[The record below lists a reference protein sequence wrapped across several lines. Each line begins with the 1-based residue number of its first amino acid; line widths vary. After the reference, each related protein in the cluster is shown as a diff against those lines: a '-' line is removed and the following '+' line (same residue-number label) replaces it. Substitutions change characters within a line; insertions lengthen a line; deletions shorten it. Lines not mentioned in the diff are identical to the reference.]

1 MISGGPMEKIY
12 RIASVLIMA
21 AAMFLL
27 SFLLLPLYV
36 AAARLGISPW
46 FVQLS
51 IFGGLL
57 LYAWWFMIWNDAQ
70 SEPQK
75 DSRLQSVLVWFG
87 TIAIIYAVFRF
98 FARSSGFFLYF
109 CGVNTDYLIV
119 PLLLVLAAGC
129 IIFRPF
135 KRHKQGLL
143 FGIIGTIC
151 GLLLWESGK
160 QLGDVSYSYQG
171 KHLPLGYTLPE
182 QMQKEFFPPNA
193 SDFEIEGKSG
203 FMFMHAKWS
212 CRVSEKDFE
221 AFRQKTGYRFVLNRC
236 DVNED
241 PSVGPFFYSD
251 RDWKK
256 PYYFHSNIHP
266 NGGGLVLQYSV
277 PEQKLYGHYSNR

>member
-1 MISGGPMEKIY
+1 MEKIY

-87 TIAIIYAVFRF
+87 TIAIVYAVFRF

-119 PLLLVLAAGC
+119 PLLLVLAAEC

-151 GLLLWESGK
+151 GLLLWEAGK
-160 QLGDVSYSYQG
+160 QLGDVSYNVWYFLHNSWLVIVVMPGNHAGQTEQQDQRKNRRSRAEQENRLEMRYTD
-171 KHLPLGYTLPE
+171 LPALPE
-182 QMQKEFFPPNA
+182 C
-193 SDFEIEGKSG
+193 G
-203 FMFMHAKWS
+203 
-212 CRVSEKDFE
+212 
-221 AFRQKTGYRFVLNRC
+221 
-236 DVNED
+236 
-241 PSVGPFFYSD
+241 
-251 RDWKK
+251 
-256 PYYFHSNIHP
+256 
-266 NGGGLVLQYSV
+266 
-277 PEQKLYGHYSNR
+277 

>member
-1 MISGGPMEKIY
+1 MEKIY

-87 TIAIIYAVFRF
+87 TIAIVYAVFRF
-98 FARSSGFFLYF
+98 FARSSGFFLYC

-151 GLLLWESGK
+151 GLLLWEAGK

-182 QMQKEFFPPNA
+182 QLQEKFFPPNA

-203 FMFMHAKWS
+203 FMFMHAKWN
-212 CRVSEKDFE
+212 CQVSKKDFE

-266 NGGGLVLQYSV
+266 NGGGLVLRYSV
-277 PEQKLYGHYSNR
+277 PEQKLYGRYSNR